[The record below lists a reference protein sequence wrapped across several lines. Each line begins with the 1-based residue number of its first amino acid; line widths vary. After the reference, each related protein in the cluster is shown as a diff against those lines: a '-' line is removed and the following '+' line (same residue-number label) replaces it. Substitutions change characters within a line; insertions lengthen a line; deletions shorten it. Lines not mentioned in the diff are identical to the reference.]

1 MKPSDNDGTKS
12 KLLEAGA
19 AVFAE
24 TGFEKATVREICRR
38 ANANVAAVN
47 YHFGDKLGLYTEVLM
62 QRARFADEAARA
74 SAVDGPPEQQLRAF
88 IRTYLAGVL
97 GTGKP
102 DSLMKLIAAEM
113 QNPSPALRK
122 IVKQVIRPMEARLR
136 AVVGQIVGLPAEDD
150 KVRMCAHSIVGQCLH
165 YKNAAPVLSIIWPD
179 LWRAPDRLERLA
191 DHIATFTLSALQA
204 GRKHAGKS

>member
-1 MKPSDNDGTKS
+1 M
-12 KLLEAGA
+12 EAGA

-24 TGFEKATVREICRR
+24 SGFEKATVREICRR
-38 ANANVAAVN
+38 ADANVAAVN

-97 GTGKP
+97 GTGRP
-102 DSLMKLIAAEM
+102 DSLMKLIASEM

-122 IVKQVIRPMEARLR
+122 IVKQIIRPMEARLR
-136 AVVGQIVGLPAEDD
+136 AVVGQIVGLPPDDD

-191 DHIATFTLSALQA
+191 DHIATFTLAALQA